1 MREKWTLI
9 GRTETIGAHLF
20 GWNKDQLKEKNVEI
34 FQTLINPHHYLNFLL
49 DAPIRPKR

>member
-9 GRTETIGAHLF
+9 GRKETIGAHLF

-34 FQTLINPHHYLNFLL
+34 CHTLMNLHHYLIFLV